1 MRQRAVPQEQRKVI
15 EPRRASTQSQLIE
28 DYIRVIGIDSP
39 STAIQYRQ
47 RLNSF
52 AKYLPNSKFHTSID
66 EFVNDQKGERK
77 FDLYSV
83 LAEYHIYLKTT
94 DIAKNTIAGNVMTC
108 KTFLEYHNIP
118 ISNIQFRLKVRAKK
132 QKLVE
137 IDALSKDLVR
147 KIILGCQTPRL
158 QAYVVTLAATGMRAV
173 EPLSLR
179 YKDIDLEGGTA
190 KVRAEYTKTKVD
202 RTIFLTKECISR
214 LKIWKD
220 YRERKRRVIDN
231 RNGKVRYI
239 TKPIED
245 DALFFTSG
253 RWRTVKNPHNLY
265 NQLAEEFG
273 QVLDRIGLSKRQ
285 ENKGNRHSITLHS
298 FRRHVKTTISDLGH
312 SDYSEWFIGHS
323 HSTYY
328 RKPQSEKLELFRKIE
343 HYLTYLDY
351 SELEAKGADIETKLS
366 ERDSEIQT
374 LKEQMKS
381 MQAIVASFV
390 KLGNDEID
398 SIHVDDGNVYEEQ
411 IFDPLTKKRYESN
424 AGRKYTGANLK
435 QLMQT
440 FKTRKNK

>member
-1 MRQRAVPQEQRKVI
+1 MRQRTVEQRKVI
-15 EPRRASTQSQLIE
+15 ESRRAPAQSQLIE
-28 DYIRVIGIDSP
+28 DYIRVIAIDSP

-47 RLNSF
+47 RLNAF
-52 AKYLPNSKFHTSID
+52 AKYLPNTKFHTTID
-66 EFVNDQKGERK
+66 GFVNDQKTTK
-77 FDLYSV
+77 QLDVYTV

-94 DIAKNTIAGNVMTC
+94 NIAKNTIAGNIMTC

-137 IDALSKDLVR
+137 IDALSQNMVR

-158 QAYVVTLAATGMRAV
+158 QAYIVMLAATGMRAV
-173 EPLSLR
+173 ETLSIR

-190 KVRAEYTKTKVD
+190 KVRAEFTKTKVD
-202 RTIFLTKECISR
+202 RTVFLTKECVSR

-231 RNGKVRYI
+231 RNGKIRYI

-253 RWRTVKNPHNLY
+253 RWRTVKDPHNLY

-298 FRRHVKTTISDLGH
+298 FRRHVKTTISDLGY

-328 RKPQSEKLELFRKIE
+328 RKPQSEKLELFCKIE
-343 HYLTYLDY
+343 PYLTYLDY
-351 SELEAKGADIETKLS
+351 SELEAKGADFETKLQ
-366 ERDSEIQT
+366 E
-374 LKEQMKS
+374 K
-381 MQAIVASFV
+381 
-390 KLGNDEID
+390 
-398 SIHVDDGNVYEEQ
+398 DDR
-411 IFDPLTKKRYESN
+411 IT
-424 AGRKYTGANLK
+424 NLEK
-435 QLMQT
+435 QLGDISKMLLQAGIL
-440 FKTRKNK
+440 KMD